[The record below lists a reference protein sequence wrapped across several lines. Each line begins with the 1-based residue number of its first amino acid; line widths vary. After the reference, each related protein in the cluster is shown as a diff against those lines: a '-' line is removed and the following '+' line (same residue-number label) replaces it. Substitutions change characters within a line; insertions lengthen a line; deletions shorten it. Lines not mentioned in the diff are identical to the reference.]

1 NVRRRME
8 WRGEVNGITV
18 YDDFAHHPTAIQ
30 LTLQGLRDKV
40 ESARILAIMEPR
52 SNTMR
57 MGIHQKTLAASFEA
71 ADQVLLLEGGLD
83 WDLQAAMAA
92 VPNPVKLLTSV
103 EQIIEEAR
111 AWSRPGD
118 YILIMSNGGFGD
130 IHQKLLE
137 VLAQ

>member
-1 NVRRRME
+1 
-8 WRGEVNGITV
+8 
-18 YDDFAHHPTAIQ
+18 
-30 LTLQGLRDKV
+30 
-40 ESARILAIMEPR
+40 
-52 SNTMR
+52 
-57 MGIHQKTLAASFEA
+57 
-71 ADQVLLLEGGLD
+71 D